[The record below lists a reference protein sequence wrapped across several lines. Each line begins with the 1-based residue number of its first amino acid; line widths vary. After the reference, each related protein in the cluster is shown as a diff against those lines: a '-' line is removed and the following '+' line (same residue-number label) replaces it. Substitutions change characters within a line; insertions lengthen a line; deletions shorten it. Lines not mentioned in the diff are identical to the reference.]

1 VYDWRHYLTVIQRK
15 PGALRNGAPFLELPE
30 AFKRL
35 QHHLLRRIG
44 GDREMVEILALVLHH
59 DEQAVLVAVELALED
74 DVPAKTHILN
84 RLHRLI
90 DGKPA
95 TPPVVTAP
103 QALTLANEPRADVE
117 RYDAL
122 RQTGEAR
129 HAS

>member
-1 VYDWRHYLTVIQRK
+1 
-15 PGALRNGAPFLELPE
+15 
-30 AFKRL
+30 
-35 QHHLLRRIG
+35 
-44 GDREMVEILALVLHH
+44 MVEILALVLHH

-74 DVPAKTHILN
+74 GVPAKTHILN

-122 RQTGEAR
+122 RQAREVR